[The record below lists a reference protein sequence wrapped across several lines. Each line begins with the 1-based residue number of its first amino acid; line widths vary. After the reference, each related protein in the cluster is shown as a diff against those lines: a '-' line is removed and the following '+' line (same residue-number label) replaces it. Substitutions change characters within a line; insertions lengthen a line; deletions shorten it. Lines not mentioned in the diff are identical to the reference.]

1 MVYSIFVT
9 HCFVNNS
16 VKGVSVTVFD
26 KDDIQMHGMT
36 YEGKHHKMQQTET
49 KYVQKTFYSLLHYYV
64 ISFYFQEN
72 CIYYLYRSHASVTHP
87 YNSYN

>member
-9 HCFVNNS
+9 HCFVSNS

-26 KDDIQMHGMT
+26 EDDIQMHRMT
-36 YEGKHHKMQQTET
+36 YEGKHHKMQQTKT

-64 ISFYFQEN
+64 IVLLVFIFKKIVFII
-72 CIYYLYRSHASVTHP
+72 CTGHMHL
-87 YNSYN
+87 

>member
-36 YEGKHHKMQQTET
+36 YEGKHHKMQQTKT

-64 ISFYFQEN
+64 IVLLVFIFKKIVFII
-72 CIYYLYRSHASVTHP
+72 CTGHMHL
-87 YNSYN
+87 

>member
-64 ISFYFQEN
+64 IVLLVFIFKKIVFII
-72 CIYYLYRSHASVTHP
+72 CTCHMHL
-87 YNSYN
+87 

>member
-64 ISFYFQEN
+64 IVLLVFIFKKIVFII
-72 CIYYLYRSHASVTHP
+72 CTGHMHL
-87 YNSYN
+87 

>member
-64 ISFYFQEN
+64 IVLLVFVFN
-72 CIYYLYRSHASVTHP
+72 KIVFIICTGHMHL
-87 YNSYN
+87 

>member
-64 ISFYFQEN
+64 IVLLVFIFKKMVFII
-72 CIYYLYRSHASVTHP
+72 CTGHMHL
-87 YNSYN
+87 

>member
-64 ISFYFQEN
+64 IVLLVFIFKKTVFII
-72 CIYYLYRSHASVTHP
+72 CTGHMHL
-87 YNSYN
+87 